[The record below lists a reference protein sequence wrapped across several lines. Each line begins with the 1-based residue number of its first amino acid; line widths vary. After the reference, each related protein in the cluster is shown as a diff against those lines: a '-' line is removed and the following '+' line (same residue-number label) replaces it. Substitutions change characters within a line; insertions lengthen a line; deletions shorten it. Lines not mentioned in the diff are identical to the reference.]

1 MLQGC
6 FRGVLRV
13 FQTTAGRHTA
23 VMLRVQVRVTLA
35 DLRSD
40 PSASKPHHNAAG
52 IKLEPGPQ
60 SLFCVFPIENSA
72 RIRGAK
78 LRNAS
83 FPVWVI
89 KKSWE
94 QLCRITVTRETIVLG
109 IDPN

>member
-1 MLQGC
+1 M
-6 FRGVLRV
+6 

-23 VMLRVQVRVTLA
+23 VMLRVQVRVALA
-35 DLRSD
+35 DLRSSD

-60 SLFCVFPIENSA
+60 SLFCVFRIENSA
-72 RIRGAK
+72 RIRGGK

-83 FPVWVI
+83 FPAWVL

-94 QLCRITVTRETIVLG
+94 QLW
-109 IDPN
+109 